1 LAYLVVK
8 KAALTYFYLKRG
20 DVFMVKRDS
29 LIKAFKEEVKRSNP
43 MTFPICVDSFT
54 NLWQYEFGTLD
65 DLPPEVE
72 KLIAYRAM
80 ELGLMDDDEI

>member
-1 LAYLVVK
+1 MK
-8 KAALTYFYLKRG
+8 K
-20 DVFMVKRDS
+20 DS
-29 LIKAFKEEVKRSNP
+29 LIKALKEEVKRSNP

-54 NLWQYEFGTLD
+54 NLWKYEFGSLD

-72 KLIAYRAM
+72 KLISYRII